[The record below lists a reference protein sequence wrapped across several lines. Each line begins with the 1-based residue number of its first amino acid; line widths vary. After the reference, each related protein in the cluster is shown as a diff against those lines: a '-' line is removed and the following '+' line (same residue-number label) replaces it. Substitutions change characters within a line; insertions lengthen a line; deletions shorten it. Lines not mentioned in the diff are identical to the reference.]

1 MTRPPR
7 WGLPGHWLAL
17 TGVAVVALLLGGA
30 ALALGNGGK
39 APLTLGLVAVAVLAG
54 ALVRPGSGF
63 GTALLVTLAGQYYVA
78 TLVRAD
84 GSTSAYAALL
94 WAAGLYL
101 LHALLALAA
110 ALPRTA
116 GVDPAVFARWALRT
130 ARTLALALPVAALAV
145 SVGSP
150 AGVAAGVRALGM
162 VAALAAVAL
171 PVWLL
176 RRRDRARGT
185 IDP

>member
-1 MTRPPR
+1 MTRPP

-17 TGVAVVALLLGGA
+17 TGVAALGLLLAGGA
-30 ALALGNGGK
+30 LTLGDGAK

-54 ALVRPGSGF
+54 ALVRPGGGF

-78 TLVRAD
+78 TLVRTS
-84 GSTSAYAALL
+84 GSTPAYAALL

-110 ALPRTA
+110 ALPRAA
-116 GVDPAVFARWALRT
+116 GVDPAVFTRWALRT

-145 SVGSP
+145 SIGSP

-185 IDP
+185 IEP